1 MFELKSEIELT
12 NQQLCTIAAAMKE
25 MSAVD
30 GEVHPDELA
39 MIDQLL
45 EGLDGVDSDH
55 VNLMLF
61 SEPQHKDI
69 LLKSVA
75 LVALA
80 DGKIMPEETALL
92 ERYSLDLGL
101 ENNHGIA
108 IMREVGMAMLSYF
121 RGVSVTRPKMEEIGR
136 QLGLDATSI
145 ALALDPK

>member
-1 MFELKSEIELT
+1 MLDLQSDIDLSAA
-12 NQQLCTIAAAMKE
+12 QLSSIAAAMKE